1 MIICDRWCWMLLHG
15 CITCYRACVHGLMC
29 LCFHAC
35 ACGLPVRVCMC
46 ACVCACLCAWTMRVC
61 AWTIRVCACTM
72 CVCVLQNACVCV
84 CNVYHRPHSMCDECR
99 REISLSASRSISAGE
114 IIFNLPAALHLTA
127 PDDWD
132 VLHGADVS
140 GTGT

>member
-1 MIICDRWCWMLLHG
+1 MDASHVTGRVSTGLCVFAFTHVPVVCLCVCACVLV
-15 CITCYRACVHGLMC
+15 YVRACVHGQ
-29 LCFHAC
+29 
-35 ACGLPVRVCMC
+35 
-46 ACVCACLCAWTMRVC
+46 CVCVRGQYVC
-61 AWTIRVCACTM
+61 VRAQ